1 MSASN
6 ASPSPFSPV
15 SDGVRA
21 RLRVQPRAR
30 RNQVGGLAPEVDG
43 GVVLKVAVTAAP
55 EDGKANAAVVALL
68 ADAWAVPKSSLTVVA
83 GVADR
88 RKTIHLQGDPRRL
101 MQALEL
107 WLQDAGLSA

>member
-1 MSASN
+1 MA
-6 ASPSPFSPV
+6 ADLPSPFSPV
-15 SDGVRA
+15 SNGVRV

-30 RNQVGGLAPEVDG
+30 RNRVDG
-43 GVVLKVAVTAAP
+43 LTAEADGGAALRLAVTAAP

-68 ADAWAVPKSSLTVVA
+68 AEAWKLPKSSLSVVA
-83 GVADR
+83 GAADR

-107 WLQDAGLSA
+107 WLQEAGRSA